1 LQAVSSQHKAFSP
14 RNSLVVVSTGILPS
28 KAAKRK
34 EKSEQQSEGKT
45 KNIEDSTDF
54 KRFS

>member
-1 LQAVSSQHKAFSP
+1 
-14 RNSLVVVSTGILPS
+14 VVVSTGILPI

>member
-14 RNSLVVVSTGILPS
+14 RNSLVVVSNGILPS